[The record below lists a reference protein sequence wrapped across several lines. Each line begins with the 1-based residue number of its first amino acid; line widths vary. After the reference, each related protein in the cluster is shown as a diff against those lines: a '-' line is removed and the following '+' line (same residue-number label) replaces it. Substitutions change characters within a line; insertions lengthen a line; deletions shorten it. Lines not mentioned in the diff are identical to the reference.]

1 MRRDDARQLP
11 GGSSRRGWDVPAA
24 VATSAAAA
32 AARQHPVLLAGRRAA
47 LLAGS
52 VALVLAITAFAQTQ
66 TGPGGPRGRGAQV
79 ELAQAASQLLSFE
92 SKLNHDKGRLN
103 TVIHRLGEIKT
114 AEAQIRKEQAA
125 LLAKERA
132 TRATVHRARNKV
144 VSLKYKIHNIKQ
156 DAFSNALFDGP
167 KAAEAKK
174 AQAHDNLRRKAREL
188 KTQRAQFE
196 TIVGKVQR
204 ELHDASTRPAAQV
217 ATALHTA
224 QATKNA
230 GIVAGGL
237 RQTQKQISAMQ
248 QQAAAKARA
257 AAALQKK
264 KDADMQKALELEREQ
279 KVARE
284 RPIVQQV
291 VRRAEGKHAHAGHVA
306 QMQAQVLR
314 KRMTSFTRP
323 KNAAGSWMQGR
334 VALTPAAKQT
344 RRLSDAYSGKA
355 SEVQAKNPVTLEEAS
370 ALASKRAVLAQRQ
383 AYMRSPQYWQS
394 QQAATT
400 MKRFGMMPGLPLLR
414 PLDRAAADI

>member
-1 MRRDDARQLP
+1 MTRDDARQLP
-11 GGSSRRGWDVPAA
+11 GGSARRGWDVPAA
-24 VATSAAAA
+24 AAASAAAA
-32 AARQHPVLLAGRRAA
+32 AARQHPVPLAERRAA
-47 LLAGS
+47 LWAGS

-66 TGPGGPRGRGAQV
+66 TGGSGPRGRGAQV

-144 VSLKYKIHNIKQ
+144 VALKYKIHNIKQ

-204 ELHDASTRPAAQV
+204 ELRDASTRPAAQE

-224 QATKNA
+224 QATNK
-230 GIVAGGL
+230 IVAGGL
-237 RQTQKQISAMQ
+237 TQTQKQISAMR

-284 RPIVQQV
+284 RPIVQQI
-291 VRRAEGKHAHAGHVA
+291 VRRAEGKHAHAGQVA

-323 KNAAGSWMQGR
+323 KHASGSWMLGR
-334 VALTPAAKQT
+334 VALTRAAKQT
-344 RRLSDAYSGKA
+344 GRLSDAYSGKA
-355 SEVQAKNPVTLEEAS
+355 SAVQAKNPVTLEEAS

-400 MKRFGMMPGLPLLR
+400 MKRFGMMPGLPLLK